1 MHDNRAM
8 RPRRICLV
16 TAAFIA
22 LTVSAAASSA
32 PRPALVIRDDL
43 PLTLHGS
50 GFRAGE
56 AVRVN
61 VVMNEQRWVRNVRAG
76 LAGGF
81 TVRFAGVRLLYCAVP
96 LVISARGARSGTVYA
111 KIPIR
116 QCPPP

>member
-1 MHDNRAM
+1 MRA
-8 RPRRICLV
+8 RRSCLV
-16 TAAFIA
+16 AVAILA
-22 LTVSAAASSA
+22 LMVAAAASSA

-50 GFRAGE
+50 GFRAQE

-81 TVRFAGVRLLYCAVP
+81 TVKFAGVRLLYCAVP
-96 LVISARGARSGTVYA
+96 LVITARGARSGTVSP
-111 KIPIR
+111 KLPPR
-116 QCPPP
+116 RCPPP